1 LLSPPVPG
9 TPISGDPVTPGPPDV
24 PVLGDA
30 FDVPDELV
38 PELAPPGTTAM
49 PGEPDVAVPT
59 EPEPDVEGRS
69 APLVTERSA
78 LLAALALD
86 LDGDLPEVDGV
97 AVSDEAAS
105 CAYALTPLPSA
116 AAHATASVA
125 RSRNGFIRSS
135 TIQKRNSISA
145 ER

>member
-1 LLSPPVPG
+1 LLPAPVPG
-9 TPISGDPVTPGPPDV
+9 TPVSGDPVTPGPPDV
-24 PVLGDA
+24 PVLGAA

-38 PELAPPGTTAM
+38 PELAPPGIAPT
-49 PGEPDVAVPT
+49 PGAPDVAVPT

-86 LDGDLPEVDGV
+86 LDEVPPEVDGV
-97 AVSDEAAS
+97 VVSDDEAP
-105 CAYALTPLPSA
+105 CAWALTPLPSA
-116 AAHATASVA
+116 AAHATASMA
-125 RSRNGFIRSS
+125 RSRNGFMRSS

>member
-1 LLSPPVPG
+1 
-9 TPISGDPVTPGPPDV
+9 
-24 PVLGDA
+24 LGDA

-38 PELAPPGTTAM
+38 PELAPPGTTAI

-86 LDGDLPEVDGV
+86 LDWDGELPEVDGV
-97 AVSDEAAS
+97 AVSDEAAP
-105 CAYALTPLPSA
+105 CAWALTPLPSA
-116 AAHATASVA
+116 AAHATASMA
-125 RSRNGFIRSS
+125 RSRNGFMRSS